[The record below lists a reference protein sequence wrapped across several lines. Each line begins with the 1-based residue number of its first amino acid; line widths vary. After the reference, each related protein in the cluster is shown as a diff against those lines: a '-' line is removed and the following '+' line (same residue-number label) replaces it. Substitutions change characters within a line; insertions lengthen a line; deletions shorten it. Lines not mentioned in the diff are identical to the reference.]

1 MITTFWLS
9 NENIYEVLL
18 VTHFTDFQLLELV
31 YGQIP
36 EDNYDNKNCFDQLT
50 VINLLNMKI
59 KVQKI

>member
-31 YGQIP
+31 YGQIT